1 MFQIIFS
8 MIAFVGLSAAAN
20 ASNFSNNIL
29 LENESLHFQALTTAN
44 YYDQFLF
51 RVEGDCKDGNDRIPV
66 WFYSAGSWE
75 TAKIGND
82 NQGRPVEAKLLVQLF
97 KDGTYWAAYSEDAL
111 KEIARDVVYDILFYK
126 EGLQGNWK
134 VNGTQIELSGL
145 GTGVQAKVTDS
156 GSGKQ
161 YDSFKFTLTTKIN
174 DPRAVNAVMNISRN
188 STNLGPKGISIN
200 QYCGVD

>member
-1 MFQIIFS
+1 MFQIIFT

-29 LENESLHFQALTTAN
+29 LENESLHFQTLTTAN

-51 RVEGDCKDGNDRIPV
+51 RVEGDCKDTNDRIRV
-66 WFYSAGSWE
+66 WFYSAGAWKP
-75 TAKIGND
+75 AIIGKD
-82 NQGRPVEAKLLVQLF
+82 NQGRPVEASLFVQLF
-97 KDGTYWAAYSEDAL
+97 KDGTYWAEYSEYVLRETDG
-111 KEIARDVVYDILFYK
+111 DVVYDFLFKK

-174 DPRAVNAVMNISRN
+174 DPRAVNSVMNISRN
-188 STNLGPKGISIN
+188 STNIGPKGISIN
-200 QYCGVD
+200 QYCGVN